1 MEENPPVNDDSNL
14 QGPESNLEGLEDL
27 QGLGGDAD
35 DPSADY
41 EISTEPVRSET
52 EGPDLKPEQN
62 DDSKQPVTKKKSI
75 LREWTEAVIVAFFGV
90 IILKSFFFEPFA
102 IPSDSMSGTL
112 LAGDYVVVN
121 KLTYGARIPITP
133 LTSPFTHQ
141 SVFGMKCY
149 SDAIQLPYMRI
160 PGFGEIDRN
169 DVIVFNFPAEEL
181 FPLDEI
187 PRDYPID
194 HRTHFIKRCIAL
206 PGDTLQITQKNVFIN
221 GVDAGVPV
229 HAMFNYVIKI
239 DSSKVDSLN
248 LLPLGLVR
256 ESRQGKYVYYT
267 ITMKPVT
274 ADSLKL
280 DPKIISVEPELSPP
294 GSFDEQI
301 FPHEEKLSWNLDNY
315 GPIVVPKAGSSVHL
329 SVDSLSMWER
339 IIVNYE
345 HNELTVKDDSIFI
358 NGKYA
363 ETYTFRMDYF
373 FVMGDNRH
381 FSMDSRYWGFVPED
395 HIVGIATMILFSVDK
410 VNGGVRW
417 ARTFSS
423 IE

>member
-14 QGPESNLEGLEDL
+14 EGVDDI
-27 QGLGGDAD
+27 QGLNDGAD

-41 EISTEPVRSET
+41 ESAAEDVVRPSGA
-52 EGPDLKPEQN
+52 EGDN
-62 DDSKQPVTKKKSI
+62 GDSSAESDPKKKKKSM

-90 IILKSFFFEPFA
+90 IILKSFLFEPFA

-121 KLTYGARIPITP
+121 KMSYGARLPITP
-133 LTSPFTHQ
+133 FTIPFTHQ
-141 SVFGMKCY
+141 TIFGTKSY
-149 SDAIQLPYMRI
+149 SDVWQLPYMRL
-160 PGFGEIDRN
+160 PGFGGIDRN

-181 FPLDEI
+181 FPLDTM
-187 PRDYPID
+187 PNDFPID

-206 PGDTLQITQKNVFIN
+206 PGDTLQITAKNVFIN
-221 GVDAGVPV
+221 GVDAGIPV

-239 DSSKVDSLN
+239 DTAKADSVN
-248 LLPLGLVR
+248 LLPLGMVR
-256 ESRQGKYVYYT
+256 ESQQGKYSYYT
-267 ITMKPVT
+267 ITMKPER
-274 ADSLKL
+274 ADSLRL
-280 DPKIISVEPELSPP
+280 NPKIISVEPELSPN
-294 GSFDEQI
+294 GSFDEQV
-301 FPHEEKLSWNLDNY
+301 FPHEEKLSWNLDHY
-315 GPIVVPKAGSSVHL
+315 GPIIIPKAGATIHL
-329 SVDSLSMWER
+329 SVDSLALWER

-345 HNELTVKDDSIFI
+345 HNEIVVKEDSIFI

-363 ETYTFRMDYF
+363 ETYTFQMDYF

-395 HIVGIATMILFSVDK
+395 HIVGIASMILFSVDK
-410 VNGGVRW
+410 QNGGVRW
-417 ARTFSS
+417 GRTFSS